1 MVFTNSRQRETY
13 WRTRRADWSYRDE
26 TFNDTFNTG
35 LLKTDSYDLW
45 DASVRWT
52 NAGGDWTVIL
62 SGRNLTDEEYLV
74 TGVYGTAFQAF
85 EGMFDRGRQ
94 WALEVRKDF

>member
-1 MVFTNSRQRETY
+1 MM
-13 WRTRRADWSYRDE
+13 
-26 TFNDTFNTG
+26 
-35 LLKTDSYDLW
+35 SYDLW

-52 NAGGDWTVIL
+52 NAGGDWTVIV
-62 SGRNLTDEEYLV
+62 SGRNMTDEEYLV

-94 WALEVRKDF
+94 WVLEVRKDFYLRLRRRRPRINTRCSFPQ

>member
-1 MVFTNSRQRETY
+1 M
-13 WRTRRADWSYRDE
+13 
-26 TFNDTFNTG
+26 
-35 LLKTDSYDLW
+35 
-45 DASVRWT
+45 RWN
-52 NAGGDWTVIL
+52 NAGGDWTVIV

-94 WALEVRKDF
+94 WVLEVRKDF